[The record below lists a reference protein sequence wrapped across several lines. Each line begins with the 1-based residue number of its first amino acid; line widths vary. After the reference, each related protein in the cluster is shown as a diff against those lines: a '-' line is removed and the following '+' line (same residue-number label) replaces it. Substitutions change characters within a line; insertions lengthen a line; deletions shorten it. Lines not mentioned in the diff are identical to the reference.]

1 MEGRHQFSSRAGVI
15 LASVGSAVGLGNVW
29 RFPTE
34 AGRHGGAA
42 FILVYLVFVLILAL
56 PVMCSE
62 FVIGRAGKAN
72 AADSFKH
79 LMPGT
84 RWPLVGYMGV
94 LAGFL
99 IFSFY
104 VVVAA
109 WTLFYTEEC
118 LRGALLA
125 DRDFSLFFSD
135 FSSSAWH
142 PILFIAIFMAA
153 NTAIVAGGVQKGIER
168 VSKWMMPLLFLII
181 VVLVGF
187 STTLPGASAGFHFLL
202 NPDFSRLTV
211 DVVLSAMGQAFFSLS
226 VGIGCLATYASYFKR
241 EVNLMRSSLIIC
253 LLDSMVAVASGLVV
267 FPVVFSI
274 GAQADAGPGLVFI
287 TLPHVFNAVFG
298 ATPVANYLFSSLFY
312 LLLLVAALT
321 SAISMHEMVTAL
333 LHEKSRLTRPQ
344 AAVVVALCAM
354 VCAAACSLSFGPWRD
369 VTLFGMGFFAL
380 FDFVT
385 AKFMMPIG
393 GLCFCIFAAWVMKR
407 QFLER
412 ELCGERPSRSAVWAM
427 TVISLLMRYVAP
439 LCLVGVFFYELWSW
453 SSK

>member
-1 MEGRHQFSSRAGVI
+1 MI

-29 RFPTE
+29 RFPME

-42 FILVYLVFVLILAL
+42 FILAYLVFVLILAL

-125 DRDFSLFFSD
+125 DRDFGLFFSD

-142 PILFIAIFMAA
+142 PILFFAIFMAA

-168 VSKWMMPLLFLII
+168 VSRWMMPLLFLII
-181 VVLVGF
+181 VLLAGF
-187 STTLPGASAGFHFLL
+187 SMTLPGASAGLRFLL

-226 VGIGCLATYASYFKR
+226 VGIGCLATYASYFKQD
-241 EVNLMRSSLIIC
+241 VALMRSSLIIC
-253 LLDSMVAVASGLVV
+253 LLDTMVAVASGLVI

-274 GAQADAGPGLVFI
+274 GAQVDAGPGLVFI
-287 TLPHVFNAVFG
+287 TLPHVFNAVLG

-312 LLLLVAALT
+312 ILLLVAALT
-321 SAISMHEMVTAL
+321 SAIS
-333 LHEKSRLTRPQ
+333 LHE
-344 AAVVVALCAM
+344 
-354 VCAAACSLSFGPWRD
+354 W
-369 VTLFGMGFFAL
+369 
-380 FDFVT
+380 
-385 AKFMMPIG
+385 
-393 GLCFCIFAAWVMKR
+393 
-407 QFLER
+407 
-412 ELCGERPSRSAVWAM
+412 
-427 TVISLLMRYVAP
+427 
-439 LCLVGVFFYELWSW
+439 
-453 SSK
+453 

>member
-1 MEGRHQFSSRAGVI
+1 MI

-29 RFPTE
+29 RFPME

-125 DRDFSLFFSD
+125 DRDFGLFFSD

-142 PILFIAIFMAA
+142 PILFVAIFMAA

-168 VSKWMMPLLFLII
+168 VSRWMMPLLFLII
-181 VVLVGF
+181 VLLAGF
-187 STTLPGASAGFHFLL
+187 SMTLPGASIGLRFLL

-226 VGIGCLATYASYFKR
+226 VGIGCLATYASYFKQD
-241 EVNLMRSSLIIC
+241 VALMRSSLIIC
-253 LLDSMVAVASGLVV
+253 LLDTMVAVASGLVI

-274 GAQADAGPGLVFI
+274 GAQVDAGPGLVFI
-287 TLPHVFNAVFG
+287 TLPHVFNAVLG

-312 LLLLVAALT
+312 ILLLVAALT

-354 VCAAACSLSFGPWRD
+354 VCATACSLSFGPWRN
-369 VTLFGMGFFAL
+369 VTLLGMGFFDL

-393 GLCFCIFAAWVMKR
+393 GLCFSVFAAWVMKR
-407 QFLER
+407 QFVER
-412 ELCGERPSRSAVWAM
+412 ELIGERPSRSAVWAM
-427 TVISLLMRYVAP
+427 KVICLLMRYIAP
-439 LCLVGVFFYELWSW
+439 ICLVGVFFYELWSW